1 MWRFNGHGPRIL
13 RVALGISLLT
23 LGLLVWIVWN
33 QVSADVLSGVTYDA
47 TSYTP
52 REAGPFCVGDVLTYD
67 VTTSRDR
74 IAPIDIYGSW
84 CNAETAFCLADE
96 TLEYHVAIFDLR
108 QPVTRTRSIVIPDN
122 PRLTPGKWVYV
133 HQIAVANSD
142 NWQTYIVPFTI
153 RDDCP

>member
-23 LGLLVWIVWN
+23 LALLVWIVWN

-52 REAGPFCVGDVLTYD
+52 KESGPFCPGDVLHYEVE
-67 VTTSRDR
+67 VTRDR
-74 IAPIDIYGSW
+74 IAPLDIRRS
-84 CNAETAFCLADE
+84 FCYDANGICVLELARWDFTTVYDFRE
-96 TLEYHVAIFDLR
+96 PITS
-108 QPVTRTRSIVIPDN
+108 TRTLQIPHSA
-122 PRLTPGKWVYV
+122 RMIPGDWVYV
-133 HQIAVANSD
+133 HQIAVANSS
-142 NWQTYIVPFTI
+142 NWQTYVVPFTV